1 MPLQFNSGLGKRM
14 LGIGDTAVENVAKA
28 RRSSMG
34 TPVTW
39 AVATTV
45 SWGLVWTVGVV
56 FASWMW
62 FLYGLDLT
70 PDISTDD
77 APPELWRP
85 RVVLIT
91 MTLLTL
97 LIFGAALVAR
107 AKMDR
112 VIGLILPAAASALLT
127 VFWAMRF

>member
-1 MPLQFNSGLGKRM
+1 MFQV
-14 LGIGDTAVENVAKA
+14 GDTAVDNVANA
-28 RRSSMG
+28 RRSSIGM
-34 TPVTW
+34 PVAW
-39 AVATTV
+39 AVAITM
-45 SWGLVWTVGVV
+45 SWGLVWIVGVL
-56 FASWMW
+56 FASGMW
-62 FLYGLDLT
+62 FLYALDLT
-70 PDISTDD
+70 PNISADD

-97 LIFGAALVAR
+97 LIFGTALVAR
-107 AKMDR
+107 TKMDR